1 MRNKA
6 LLPAVLVSVIA
17 MFGASTPASAFDAD
31 AAVALTKKSGCMKCH
46 SITAKK
52 EGPAFAKTAA
62 KLKGKADA
70 EKELFTH
77 LTTKPKV
84 KLEDGTEEEHS
95 TLKTKDEAEIK
106 NVVQWILAQ

>member
-1 MRNKA
+1 MKFQA
-6 LLPAVLVSVIA
+6 ILPAVLVSTVA
-17 MFGASTPASAFDAD
+17 LFGVSTSAFAFDAD

-46 SITAKK
+46 SVTAKK
-52 EGPAFAKTAA
+52 EGPAFKATAA

-70 EKELFTH
+70 EQKLFIH

-84 KLEDGTEEEHS
+84 KLEDGSEEEHS

-106 NVVQWILAQ
+106 NVIQWILAQ